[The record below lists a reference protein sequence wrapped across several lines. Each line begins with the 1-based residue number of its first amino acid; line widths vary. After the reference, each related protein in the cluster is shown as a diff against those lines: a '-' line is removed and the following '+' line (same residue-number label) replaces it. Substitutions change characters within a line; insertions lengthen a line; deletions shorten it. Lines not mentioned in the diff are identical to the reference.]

1 MGNTNYI
8 VKKGNEDKVETEINM
23 DSICTAPI
31 QKDQVVGNVV
41 FKVDGQKIGEN
52 NIVSMTEVN
61 KINLWELFFK
71 NMKKYFS
78 I

>member
-1 MGNTNYI
+1 
-8 VKKGNEDKVETEINM
+8 M